1 MNAAIPSLTLTA
13 SGMMPQLAKDENGC
27 FSLSLELQGLKV
39 VLEMDETQVRSLG
52 LMCLHHFPF
61 IEPRIVVPT
70 EEEAFRLP
78 ARSIGLLEDRSM
90 QLLLREVQSDA
101 LIDFLWYMKDAEL
114 AKLVFRNLSQRAAQ
128 MLFEDLEGR
137 YGHQNPDSAAV
148 SRVEQARASTLEIVA
163 IYNRLADEGL
173 IAHI

>member
-1 MNAAIPSLTLTA
+1 MNAAVPALTLTA
-13 SGMMPQLAKDENGC
+13 SGLMPQLAKDENGG
-27 FSLSLELQGLKV
+27 FALTLELHGLKV
-39 VLEMDETQVRSLG
+39 VLEMDEMQVRSLG

-78 ARSIGLLEDRSM
+78 ARSIGQLEDRSM

-137 YGHQNPDSAAV
+137 YGRLNPDTASV
-148 SRVEQARASTLEIVA
+148 TKVEQARASTLEIVA
-163 IYNRLADEGL
+163 IYNRLTAEGQ
-173 IAHI
+173 IAFV